1 MNKKLKRKI
10 RKLQQQLIRLVEKKG
25 SFSDKEVV
33 QLSQRLDRYVLVAQK
48 SSSKLKLKV
57 CG

>member
-10 RKLQQQLIRLVEKKG
+10 RKLQRQLVTLVEKKG
-25 SFSDKEVV
+25 SFSDEEVV
-33 QLSQRLDRYVLVAQK
+33 QLSQRLDRHILMAQK